1 MFHGMT
7 QQAAQR
13 ESNLTSYT
21 SIHSS
26 KRHNFAVLGLVET
39 LHLEICVMH
48 LVDHYCL
55 GGARSSPLPLSVYP
69 GQLSGVQYRPRTRAF
84 GKFQPLY
91 QI

>member
-1 MFHGMT
+1 MVGWKISVAMEGGGRMFHGMT

-48 LVDHYCL
+48 LVDH
-55 GGARSSPLPLSVYP
+55 
-69 GQLSGVQYRPRTRAF
+69 
-84 GKFQPLY
+84 
-91 QI
+91 

>member
-48 LVDHYCL
+48 LVDH
-55 GGARSSPLPLSVYP
+55 
-69 GQLSGVQYRPRTRAF
+69 
-84 GKFQPLY
+84 
-91 QI
+91 